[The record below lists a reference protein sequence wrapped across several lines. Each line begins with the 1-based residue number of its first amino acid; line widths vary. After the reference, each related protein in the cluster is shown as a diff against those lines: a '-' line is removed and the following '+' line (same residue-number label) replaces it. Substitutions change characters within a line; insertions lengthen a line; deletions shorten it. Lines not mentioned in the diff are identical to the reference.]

1 MYDLRA
7 VKTLW
12 QLWRVRRLLN
22 FGPGVSELYIVCRV
36 GGTFG
41 PAAENSVDADP
52 ETFHFNLLAAAWR
65 EVGAKTTQERL
76 MGPATHT
83 HVNYRDIH
91 SFIHNSW
98 LVQRMEYLLHINT
111 YLLLYI

>member
-65 EVGAKTTQERL
+65 EVGAKTHARKADAD
-76 MGPATHT
+76 GPRHAHT
-83 HVNYRDIH
+83 CKLSRYTFIH
-91 SFIHNSW
+91 S
-98 LVQRMEYLLHINT
+98 
-111 YLLLYI
+111 